1 MAFDDDP
8 GVVAEAWVR
17 GLAQGVCELLDE
29 RGARLFA
36 QSVIEQLDSDQ
47 RHRASFRSGREVTVG
62 GVPTRIQHCG
72 LLVGDLG
79 RSRRFYGEALGLE
92 EVPRPPNFTFAGA
105 WFRFGE
111 SEIDLLLERDTTGRA
126 GGFDPGSSVAQG
138 LATHLALEVDDLSVA
153 CARLEE
159 NGVAIA
165 GGPMPR
171 GDGVDQVFF
180 RDPDGYV
187 LELFEHTGEDQGDA
201 PERAPVR

>member
-1 MAFDDDP
+1 M
-8 GVVAEAWVR
+8 VAEAWVR
-17 GLAQGVCELLDE
+17 GLAQGVCEVLDE

-79 RSRRFYGEALGLE
+79 RS
-92 EVPRPPNFTFAGA
+92 PNFTFAGA

-111 SEIDLLLERDTTGRA
+111 SEIHLLLERDTTGRA